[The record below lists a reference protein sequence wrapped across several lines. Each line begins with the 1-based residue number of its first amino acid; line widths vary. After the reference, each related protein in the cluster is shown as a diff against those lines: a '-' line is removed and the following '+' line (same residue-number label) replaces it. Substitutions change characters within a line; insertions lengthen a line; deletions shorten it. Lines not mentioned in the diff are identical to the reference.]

1 MPVIELKDQA
11 GKWVRLESFPRRII
25 SLVPSI
31 TELLFDLGLEKE
43 VVGIT
48 KFCVRPAHWFRSKPR
63 VGGTKTVSI
72 EKVAGLS
79 PDLIIANKEEN
90 IKTQV
95 EALADACPVYTSD
108 ISNLEQALGMI
119 KDIGIL
125 TGKTTNA
132 WEFATSIKNS
142 FAGLTALEP
151 RVRSCYLVWQNPYI
165 SAGGDTFIDDM
176 LERCG
181 FENVFKNQAR
191 YPETTI
197 AEILQ
202 LNCEL
207 LLLSSEPF
215 PFKEKHIPLIWR
227 EMEGARNT
235 RQGNKLAI
243 QLVDGEMFSWY
254 GSRLKLAPLYFRQLQ
269 TMVITGKSDFS
280 Q

>member
-1 MPVIELKDQA
+1 VIELKDQT

-31 TELLFDLGLEKE
+31 TELLFDLGLENE

-48 KFCVRPAHWFRSKPR
+48 KFCVRPAHWFRSKER
-63 VGGTKTVSI
+63 IGGTKTVSI
-72 EKVAGLS
+72 EKIAGLS

-90 IKTQV
+90 VKAQV
-95 EALADACPVYTSD
+95 EALAAAYPVYTSD
-108 ISNLEQALGMI
+108 ISNLEHALGMI
-119 KDIGIL
+119 MDIGIL

-132 WEFATSIKNS
+132 GAVVTAIKKS
-142 FAGLTALEP
+142 FAGLTAIES
-151 RVRSCYLVWQNPYI
+151 RVRTCYLVWQNPYI
-165 SAGGDTFIDDM
+165 CTGGDTFINDM

-181 FENVFKNQAR
+181 FENVFKNQTR

-215 PFKEKHIPLIWR
+215 PFKEKHIPVIWR
-227 EMEGARNT
+227 EMEGARKTN
-235 RQGNKLAI
+235 QDNNSDI

-269 TMVITGKSDFS
+269 KTVISGKSDFS